1 MKRLDEI
8 PKKTLFEVPEGYFE
22 KLPGRIQ
29 DRISGQEP
37 SRWPIVGPAWGK
49 FGVRY
54 ALPMAIL
61 VAVGLFILNNR
72 PELSPEDVIAGIE
85 SDQLVAYLQDT
96 EINTDDLL
104 ETVNLDADEVINLEL
119 DAFGDMMFDESVIEE
134 FGQPDKLDSVQ

>member
-29 DRISGQEP
+29 DRISGPAQR
-37 SRWPIVGPAWGK
+37 SLTGPEMAWGK
-49 FGVRY
+49 LAVRY
-54 ALPMAIL
+54 ALPVAIL
-61 VAVGLFILNNR
+61 GAVGLFILNTR
-72 PELSPEDVIAGIE
+72 PVLSPEDVIAGIE

-104 ETVNLDADEVINLEL
+104 ETVNLDADEVTNLEL
-119 DAFGDMMFDESVIEE
+119 DALGDMLLDDAVIEE
-134 FGQPDKLDSVQ
+134 FAAPDKLDSVQ